1 MVLDYSSNKPNNIS
15 MFPAVLFERLDD
27 NKVKCNLCNH
37 HCIIPPGKRGIC
49 GVRENQGGH
58 LFSLVYGKIIAENVD
73 PIEKKPLYHFLPGSL
88 SYSIATVGCNFQC
101 SFCQNYEISQYPRLF
116 EGEIPGKRRSP
127 EDIVHV
133 AKITGC
139 KSISY
144 TYTEPTI
151 FFEFALDTAK
161 LAASQGLKNVFV
173 SNGYMT
179 KEAVDLIKSY
189 LHGINVDLKS
199 FRESFYKKICKA
211 KLSPV
216 LESLKYLKQC
226 GIWVEI
232 TTLIIPGENDD
243 PSELREMARF
253 IKNELGAETPWH
265 LSRFFPRFRMLDKP
279 ITPLETLQ
287 KAYYIGKE
295 EGLYYIY
302 IGNVPGNETEHT
314 YCPKCQ
320 GLVIKREGFFIV
332 ENKLDADGACP
343 FCGYRLEGVWR

>member
-1 MVLDYSSNKPNNIS
+1 LWGKVEKKSIVLDFSSNKPNNIS
-15 MFPAVLFERLDD
+15 MFLAVLFERLDD

-88 SYSIATVGCNFQC
+88 SYSIATVGCNFHC

-151 FFEFALDTAK
+151 FFEFVLDTAK
-161 LAASQGLKNVFV
+161 LSASQGLKNVFV

-179 KEAVDLIKSY
+179 KEAVDQIKSY

-199 FRESFYKKICKA
+199 FRESFYQKICKA

-216 LESLKYLKQC
+216 LETLKHLKRC

-265 LSRFFPRFRMLDKP
+265 LSRFFPRFHMLDKP

-287 KAYYIGKE
+287 KAYYIGKRRVCIIST
-295 EGLYYIY
+295 LAMFQATKLNI
-302 IGNVPGNETEHT
+302 HT
-314 YCPKCQ
+314 AQSAKAW
-320 GLVIKREGFFIV
+320 LSKE
-332 ENKLDADGACP
+332 KASLS
-343 FCGYRLEGVWR
+343 LKTS

>member
-1 MVLDYSSNKPNNIS
+1 MKP
-15 MFPAVLFERLDD
+15 ALLFEKLEDD
-27 NKVKCNLCNH
+27 KVRCNLCNH
-37 HCIIPPGKRGIC
+37 RCVIPPGKRGIC

-58 LFSLVYGKIIAENVD
+58 LFSLVYGRIIAENVD
-73 PIEKKPLYHFLPGSL
+73 PIEKKPLYHFLPGSF

-101 SFCQNYEISQYPRLF
+101 SFCQNYEISQYLRLF

-127 EDIVHV
+127 EDVV
-133 AKITGC
+133 QWALKTGC

-161 LAASQGLKNVFV
+161 VAVSYGLKNVFV

-179 KEAVDLIKSY
+179 TEAVDLIKPY
-189 LHGINVDLKS
+189 LHGINVDLKA
-199 FRESFYKKICKA
+199 FREDFYKKICKA
-211 KLSPV
+211 KLSFV
-216 LESLKYLKQC
+216 LDTLKHLKEC

-232 TTLIIPGENDD
+232 TTLVIPGENDD
-243 PSELREMARF
+243 LSELRDIARF
-253 IKNELGAETPWH
+253 IKDELGPETPWH
-265 LSRFFPRFRMLDKP
+265 ISRFFPRFRMIDKP

-295 EGLYYIY
+295 EGLYYMY
-302 IGNVPGNETEHT
+302 IGNVPSNETEHT

-320 GLVIKREGFFIV
+320 SMVIKREGFFVI
-332 ENKLDADGACP
+332 ENKLSTDGSCP
-343 FCGYRLEGVWR
+343 FCGYHLEGIWS